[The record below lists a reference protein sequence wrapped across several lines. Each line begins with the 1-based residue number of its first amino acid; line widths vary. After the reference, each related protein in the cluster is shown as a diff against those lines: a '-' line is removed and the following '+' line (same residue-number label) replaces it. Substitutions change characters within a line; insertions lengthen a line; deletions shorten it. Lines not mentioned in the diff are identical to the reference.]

1 MSGNNKQ
8 LEPLIMITK
17 SHNHDHFWIEDGFL
31 YESYRTIRGL
41 RFREIIAVGNMPDD
55 DVCREISMTYIAK
68 EYLPKPVKT

>member
-1 MSGNNKQ
+1 
-8 LEPLIMITK
+8 MITK
-17 SHNHDHFWIEDGFL
+17 SHNHDHFCIEDSFL

-55 DVCREISMTYIAK
+55 DVCSEICMTYIAK